1 MDLERVRSEM
11 FAENGAVVDGAGPPK
26 HVQVTML
33 TEEIEELRCK
43 QSRQKVRKH
52 HMQPNFLTEEF
63 HD

>member
-1 MDLERVRSEM
+1 M